1 MADAQLDLVTAAKA
15 QVAATLAAAI
25 VTASGRPHSIQ
36 QVLDIASDIQFALYP
51 AHGYDIFAEWEKT
64 AVERLNKVHGPV

>member
-1 MADAQLDLVTAAKA
+1 MADTQLDLLTAAKA

-36 QVLDIASDIQFALYP
+36 EVLDIAGDIQFALYP
-51 AHGYDIFAEWEKT
+51 AEGYDVYAEWEKT
-64 AVERLNKVHGPV
+64 AAERLSKVHGPA